1 VKIVMLTKRTRA
13 HGFGGVE
20 AYVHNVARVAV
31 ELGHEV
37 VVLATAH
44 PAGTTTERYDGYRI
58 EYLVGTEPGV
68 YSAAFWR
75 QSAAA
80 VRGHAPYDV
89 LYSTNLA
96 GYGAARAGVPGP
108 HVGWCTGRMLTH
120 LRSEWHDRAG
130 LRALAGYPKA
140 ALALAY
146 YAWLERRLHC
156 RLDALIAEDVATYE
170 ALRRRSCPVRLVHTG
185 VDTSRFTADAARRSE
200 TRVALAIPLDG
211 DVVMMAATLNRQKG
225 IALGVEAF
233 RRLAAAR
240 PRLHL
245 LVAGDGPERAR
256 LTAVAR
262 DQAGGTR
269 VRFAGAVPDG
279 DMPRYYAAAD
289 IFLYPTF
296 RAEGMPRAILESMST
311 GLAVVATDRGGIR
324 TAVRHG
330 DTGVLL
336 ARPSAELL
344 TAATAGLLDDRARRR
359 DLGQRAAAVVR
370 AQFDLGATVAA
381 LLGTVGARRSLERER
396 A

>member
-1 VKIVMLTKRTRA
+1 MKIVMLTKRTRA

-20 AYVHNVARVAV
+20 AYVHNVARTAA

-44 PAGTTTERYDGYRI
+44 PSGTTVERLDGYRI

-75 QSAAA
+75 RSAAA
-80 VRGHAPYDV
+80 VRRHAPYEL

-108 HVGWCTGRMLTH
+108 HLAWCTGRTLSH

-130 LRALAGYPKA
+130 LRAFAGYPKA

-146 YAWLERRLHC
+146 YAWLERGLHR
-156 RLDALIAEDVATYE
+156 RLDALIAEDVVTYA
-170 ALRRRSCPVRLVHTG
+170 ALRRGRCPVRLVHTG
-185 VDTSRFTADAARRSE
+185 VDTARFTADGLARRQ
-200 TRVALAIPLDG
+200 TRAALAIPPDA
-211 DVVMMAATLNRQKG
+211 DVALMAATLNRQKG
-225 IALGVEAF
+225 IELGVEAF

-245 LVAGDGPERAR
+245 LVLGDGPERAR
-256 LTAVAR
+256 LAAMAR
-262 DQAGGTR
+262 VQAGGAR
-269 VRFAGAVPDG
+269 VRFAGEVADA
-279 DMPRYYAAAD
+279 DMPRHYAAAD
-289 IFLYPTF
+289 LLLYPTF
-296 RAEGMPRAILESMST
+296 RVEGMPRVILEAMSS

-330 DTGVLL
+330 QTGLLL

-344 TAATAGLLDDRARRR
+344 AAATAELLDDPVRCHA
-359 DLGQRAAAVVR
+359 LGQRAAAAVR
-370 AQFDLGATVAA
+370 EHFDLGATVAA
-381 LLGTVGARRSLERER
+381 LLATVGTDRVVERGR